1 MNFVAGRGWRQST
14 LHRNLRKQG
23 VAPSQAGAGIRFV
36 AVKLNGA
43 PGPAKKE
50 AAPAGLEV
58 VLAGGRRIGV
68 GPGFDEA
75 TLGRLVRA
83 LEAL

>member
-1 MNFVAGRGWRQST
+1 M
-14 LHRNLRKQG
+14 
-23 VAPSQAGAGIRFV
+23 

>member
-1 MNFVAGRGWRQST
+1 MR
-14 LHRNLRKQG
+14 L
-23 VAPSQAGAGIRFV
+23 V
-36 AVKLNGA
+36 AVKVKA
-43 PGPAKKE
+43 TPEP
-50 AAPAGLEV
+50 AAPPTAQAALEV

-68 GPGFDEA
+68 GPGFDEG